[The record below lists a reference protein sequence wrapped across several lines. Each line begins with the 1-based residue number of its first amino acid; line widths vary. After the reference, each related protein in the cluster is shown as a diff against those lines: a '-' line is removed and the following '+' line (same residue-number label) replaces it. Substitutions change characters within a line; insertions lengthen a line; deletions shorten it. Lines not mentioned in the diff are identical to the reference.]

1 MSDPVDQRGE
11 SPAKVRVMLRKQ
23 SMVATR
29 FYTAADLA
37 AMGSDAP
44 YELIDGELREVAPCF
59 DDPSRIGVRIS
70 SPLFVFV
77 EEHGLGE
84 VFGADGGFRLPGGKE
99 TVVAPDVSFL
109 RVERIPANHDFQSF
123 FLGAPDL
130 AVEVGSLSN
139 TPGDVADKVRRYLA
153 AGSRLVWVVWP
164 LSQTVVV
171 HRPGQEPET
180 LRVGD
185 ILDGENVLPGFRLA
199 VRSIFKEPR
208 RSGQSRA

>member
-1 MSDPVDQRGE
+1 
-11 SPAKVRVMLRKQ
+11 
-23 SMVATR
+23 MVATR
-29 FYTAADLA
+29 LYSAADLA

-70 SPLFVFV
+70 SPLFAFV
-77 EEHGLGE
+77 EERDLGE
-84 VFGADGGFRLPGGKE
+84 VFGADGGFRLPGERE

-109 RVERIPANHDFQSF
+109 RVDRIPPDHNFQSF

-130 AVEVGSLSN
+130 AIEVGSLSN
-139 TPGDVADKVRRYLA
+139 GPEEVADKVRRYLA

-171 HRPGQEPET
+171 HRPGQVPET
-180 LRVGD
+180 LHVGD
-185 ILDGENVLPGFRLA
+185 VLDGEDVLPGFRLP

-208 RSGQSRA
+208 RSGQTRA